1 MAGGKIDT
9 ICWTCEN
16 AVPKYIDGEYIR
28 GCSWSIGFVPVKG
41 WEVSAF
47 KYAYTNKVKKETYC
61 VKKCPKYVKG

>member
-16 AVPKYIDGEYIR
+16 AVPKYIDGKYIK
-28 GCSWSIGFVPVKG
+28 GCSWSIKFKPVDG
-41 WEVSAF
+41 WEINKF
-47 KYAYTNKVKKETYC
+47 YYKYNKTTTKETYC